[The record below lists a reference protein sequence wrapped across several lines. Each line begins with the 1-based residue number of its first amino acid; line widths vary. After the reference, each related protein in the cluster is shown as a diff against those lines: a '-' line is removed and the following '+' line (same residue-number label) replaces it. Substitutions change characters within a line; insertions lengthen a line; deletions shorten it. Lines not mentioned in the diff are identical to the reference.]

1 MPPTGTCAKAAP
13 ECGHPAISRVSLTQ
27 ILSCVATNF
36 VVQVSDRRV
45 SLADGSSFED
55 VANKAIF
62 FMNHSTWAYTGLAQ
76 LGRRRM
82 DEWLVERMRT
92 YELHA
97 EATNAIATGLTER
110 LAVLRLGPTL
120 KRVAVVGVGFAQFA
134 ATIEPFLAVISNFH
148 IPIGQW
154 APAAVPVVTARVWPL
169 GDGLPIH
176 LSVAGQPLTH
186 AERAQTKRLIGAAI
200 SKGSGPHAVAR
211 ILTAVV
217 QKVAARN
224 VAVGPNV
231 VASIVT
237 RRGSELGSD
246 HVGTVVPV
254 GPNAAGL
261 RRFQPPA
268 DWNGEPQYIYSPG
281 APEATVFYGPAVV
294 ARGITW
300 SGVMLGPQDRVAV
313 EDRGPFPPYR
323 LERP

>member
-1 MPPTGTCAKAAP
+1 M
-13 ECGHPAISRVSLTQ
+13 TQ
-27 ILSCVATNF
+27 ILSCVATDF

-45 SLADGSSFED
+45 SMVDGSSFED

-92 YELHA
+92 CELHA
-97 EATNAIATGLTER
+97 EAVNAIAAGLTER
-110 LAVLRLGPTL
+110 LAVLRIESSL

-134 ATIEPFLAVISNFH
+134 ASIEPFLAVISNFH
-148 IPIGQW
+148 IPVGRW
-154 APAAVPVVTARVWPL
+154 APAASPVVTARVWPL
-169 GDGLPIH
+169 GDELPFY
-176 LSVAGQPLTH
+176 LSVAGQPLTN
-186 AERAQTKRLIGAAI
+186 AELAQTNRLIGAAI
-200 SKGSGPHAVAR
+200 SRGTGPHAIAR

-217 QKVAARN
+217 QRVATRN

-231 VASIVT
+231 MASIVT

-246 HVGTVVPV
+246 FVGTVVHV
-254 GPNAAGL
+254 GPDAAGL
-261 RRFQPPA
+261 RRFRPPA

-294 ARGITW
+294 ARGIAW
-300 SGVMLGPQDRVAV
+300 SGAMLGPQDRVAV
-313 EDRGPFPPYR
+313 QDRGPFPPYR
-323 LERP
+323 L